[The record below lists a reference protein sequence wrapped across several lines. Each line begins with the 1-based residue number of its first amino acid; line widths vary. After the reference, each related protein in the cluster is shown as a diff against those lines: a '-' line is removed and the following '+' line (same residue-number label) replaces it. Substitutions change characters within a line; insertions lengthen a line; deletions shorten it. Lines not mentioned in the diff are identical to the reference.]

1 MDVSDLKKNVKLLLN
16 GNPFVVTEFTFVK
29 PGKGQGLYKCKLKN
43 LVSGAIMER
52 TYRSGEKLEQ
62 ADVETRG
69 FQYLFAS
76 PDGYTFM
83 DRENYEQIEVGSDVV
98 GNNRNFLMDQLDVEL
113 LFFNGKVI
121 DVTLP
126 SHVVMEVTETGEG
139 AKGDSATGAT
149 KPATL
154 ETGYEIQVPLF
165 LKQGERVKIDTRT
178 GEYCERV
185 NS

>member
-16 GNPFVVTEFTFVK
+16 GNPFTVTEFTFVK

-52 TYRSGEKLEQ
+52 TWRSGEKLEP
-62 ADVETRG
+62 ADVETRS
-69 FQYLFAS
+69 FQYLFANG
-76 PDGYTFM
+76 DAYTFM
-83 DRENYEQIEVGSDVV
+83 DSESFDQIEVGADVV
-98 GNNRNFLMDQLDVEL
+98 GHNKNFLMDQLAVEL

-139 AKGDSATGAT
+139 VKGDTATGAT
-149 KPATL
+149 KSAIV

-165 LKQGERVKIDTRT
+165 LKQGEKVKIDTRT

-185 NS
+185 NN

>member
-52 TYRSGEKLEQ
+52 TYRSGEKLEP

-69 FQYLFAS
+69 FQFLYVNGDA
-76 PDGYTFM
+76 YTFM
-83 DRENYEQIEVGSDVV
+83 DRENYEQIDVPEDVV
-98 GNNRNFLMDQLDVEL
+98 SNNKHFLMDQLDVEL

-126 SHVVMEVTETGEG
+126 SHVVMEITETGAG

-165 LKQGERVKIDTRT
+165 LKQGEKVKIDTRT